1 MMPGCGVLLQHAL
14 GMPPIGAMD
23 IRNQCTGF
31 IYALAD
37 GRAVVIEPTGASP
50 YTAIPVAGE
59 AIGVDGDPLADG
71 GPLLFPRWGR
81 RRLGYV
87 VKKRREGVYVYLRA
101 TAPPTAVAEASRHL
115 RISEAVLKHMVV
127 RVHAPRRGAAPEAGL
142 AAGAPASGEPGAVPA
157 PMASAEEL

>member
-1 MMPGCGVLLQHAL
+1 MPVYEVLCVLDPAL
-14 GMPPIGAMD
+14 
-23 IRNQCTGF
+23 R
-31 IYALAD
+31 
-37 GRAVVIEPTGASP
+37 EEEHE
-50 YTAIPVAGE
+50 TAITRLSEVVTREGGE
-59 AIGVDGDPLADG
+59 VQEVQ
-71 GPLLFPRWGR
+71 RWGR

-142 AAGAPASGEPGAVPA
+142 AAGAPASGEPVAVPA